1 MSIPGKSNKYHTL
14 NIVLFHM
21 LIVNQTFHE
30 FTSIKISIK
39 LPYCLYKF
47 TFHIKMRKN
56 HFTMVKNTNFEV

>member
-1 MSIPGKSNKYHTL
+1 
-14 NIVLFHM
+14 M

-47 TFHIKMRKN
+47 TFYIKMRKN
-56 HFTMVKNTNFEV
+56 HFTMVKNTNFEVLI